1 MSLNTNTRNAS
12 KASYLNSKSKNRDLK
27 CKYCLYKGHKEAAC
41 YKKYSNLRKDKDNN
55 YSSNNK
61 IINNT
66 SIEEEQV
73 LATSTSA
80 LNNYSNNTVDFILD
94 SGATI
99 HTCYIKELF
108 TSIKPTTI
116 SIKQGNTNNSIKAT
130 GIGDVSLVFT
140 STNKLVKLTNVLFIQ
155 ELGFNLLSLNLIT
168 SKGFNL
174 LFNKDSCYI
183 TIIENNLL
191 AKGSYKKGVSY
202 FTASSNKVIPTN
214 YRNKELTVLNSIE
227 EEEQDITVERYRDIR
242 NTSSN
247 SNNNSNK
254 ETIAVNNNTI
264 DLAHRRLGHIN
275 LSAIRKL

>member
-12 KASYLNSKSKNRDLK
+12 KASYLNFKSKNRDSK
-27 CKYCLYKGHKEAAC
+27 CTYYLYKGRKEDAC
-41 YKKYSNLRKDKDNN
+41 YKKYPILRKDKDNN

-116 SIKQGNTNNSIKAT
+116 SIK
-130 GIGDVSLVFT
+130 
-140 STNKLVKLTNVLFIQ
+140 
-155 ELGFNLLSLNLIT
+155 
-168 SKGFNL
+168 
-174 LFNKDSCYI
+174 
-183 TIIENNLL
+183 
-191 AKGSYKKGVSY
+191 
-202 FTASSNKVIPTN
+202 
-214 YRNKELTVLNSIE
+214 
-227 EEEQDITVERYRDIR
+227 
-242 NTSSN
+242 
-247 SNNNSNK
+247 
-254 ETIAVNNNTI
+254 
-264 DLAHRRLGHIN
+264 
-275 LSAIRKL
+275 